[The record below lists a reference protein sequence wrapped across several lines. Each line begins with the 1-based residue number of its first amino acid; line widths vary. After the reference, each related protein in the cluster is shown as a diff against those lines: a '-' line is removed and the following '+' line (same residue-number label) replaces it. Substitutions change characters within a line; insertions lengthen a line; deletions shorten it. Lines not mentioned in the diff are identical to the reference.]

1 MDREKVT
8 VLQVPDLTLVIDIGK
23 SHAKLLLVDAN
34 GQVVER
40 HGRDNAPVIS
50 QLGYPALDIAG
61 LTQWMQDTLAVSPN
75 TRRSGHAIVSTHGA
89 AFVALGD
96 DGLAWAPLD
105 YEFEGCTQPGSALDV
120 AYRQACDP
128 FAETFSPDLP
138 MGLNAA
144 RQLYWLQHTHPQ
156 AWAQTRTLLPYP
168 QYWSWWLSGVASSEV
183 SSLGCHT
190 QLWSVQ
196 AGKFSKLAQA
206 QGWADLFAP
215 LQSAWQVLGP
225 VRPVLAD
232 ALGLPHSCQVH
243 VGVHDSNACL
253 ARYLGSQGKKQSLT
267 LVSSGTWTVLMA
279 PGAPAANLQAR
290 RDMLGNVSVLGQPT
304 PTARF
309 MGGRE
314 FSALLDG
321 APADLGTDE
330 HLQQLLQTQAFA
342 VPAFANQ
349 GGPFMTQQGY
359 LLRNGQPCA
368 LQTLTGAERSAL
380 AALYCAQMTAWLV
393 HCLRPETQSDGDK
406 PCAVDESALEDCRLV
421 VEGPLASNRL
431 YMGLLQSLLT
441 RYTCLASVDELEG
454 TARGAWLLSR
464 WSNNPGTSGAVNPP
478 SFLQAVQPLHL
489 AGLQDYHQRWT
500 ALVAGLELC
509 ATTP

>member
-1 MDREKVT
+1 VKGRA
-8 VLQVPDLTLVIDIGK
+8 LPVPDLTLVIDIGK
-23 SHAKLLLVDAN
+23 SHAKLLLVDAD

-40 HGRDNAPVIS
+40 HGRSNAPVVS
-50 QLGYPALDIAG
+50 PLGYPALDIAG
-61 LTQWMQDTLAVSPN
+61 LTQWMSAALAASQH
-75 TRRSGHAIVSTHGA
+75 TQHCGRAIVSTHGA

-128 FAETFSPDLP
+128 FAVTFSPDLP

-144 RQLYWLQHTHPQ
+144 RQLYWLQHVHPK
-156 AWAQTRTLLPYP
+156 AWAATRTLLPYP
-168 QYWSWWLSGVASSEV
+168 QYWAWWLCGVASSEV

-190 QLWSVQ
+190 QLWSVRTGQ
-196 AGKFSKLAQA
+196 FSGLAQA
-206 QGWADLFAP
+206 QGWAALFAP

-225 VRPVLAD
+225 VHPQLAD
-232 ALGLPHSCQVH
+232 SLGLPRSCQVH

-253 ARYLGSQGKKQSLT
+253 ARYLGFPSKAHSLT

-279 PGAPAANLQAR
+279 PDAPTTTLQAEL
-290 RDMLGNVSVLGQPT
+290 DMLGNVSVLGQPT

-321 APADLGTDE
+321 APADLGTERD
-330 HLQQLLQTQAFA
+330 LQQLVQAQTFA
-342 VPAFANQ
+342 MPAFANQ
-349 GGPFMTQQGY
+349 GGPFMAQQGHV
-359 LLRNGQPCA
+359 LRRGQPCE
-368 LQTLTGAERSAL
+368 LQVLTGAGRSAL

-393 HCLRPETQSDGDK
+393 QCLRPETPGEKDE
-406 PCAVDESALEDCRLV
+406 PDESGAADRRLV
-421 VEGPLASNRL
+421 VEGPLASNQL
-431 YMGLLQSLLT
+431 YMGVLQSLLDN
-441 RYTCLASVDELEG
+441 YTCLASVDEMEG

-464 WSNNPGTSGAVNPP
+464 WSGESHASGAPDTS
-478 SFLQAVQPLHL
+478 SFLQAVRPLNIS
-489 AGLQDYHQRWT
+489 GLHEYHQRWVG
-500 ALVAGLELC
+500 LVAGLTS
-509 ATTP
+509 AARRP